1 MKNFRISRKKIF
13 ILILIFIIFICVL
26 FKITHSEKID
36 FQEDLIFF
44 KIFGEGKIKEQSN
57 DKSEYEIQVIK
68 GKSSYKEI
76 ELLQTID
83 IRTLVN
89 KKVAPGTKG
98 SFCVFLTSNSNVNYE
113 IEILDKNKK
122 PRNFKFEINEKVGII
137 KKNEV
142 KKVEI
147 NWEWPY
153 EINVEEN
160 LQDTKDGES
169 IGEFNFEICTIG
181 K

>member
-1 MKNFRISRKKIF
+1 MKKFKISRKKIF
-13 ILILIFIIFICVL
+13 ILILIFIIIICML
-26 FKITHSEKID
+26 FKITQSEKID

-44 KIFGEGKIKEQSN
+44 KIFGEEKIKEQSN

-68 GKSSYKEI
+68 GESSYKEI

-83 IRTLVN
+83 VTTLVN

-98 SFCVFLTSNSNVNYE
+98 RFYVFLTSKSNVNYE

-122 PRNFKFEINEKVGII
+122 PKNFKFKINEKVGII
-137 KKNEV
+137 RKNEV

-153 EINVEEN
+153 EINIEEN
-160 LQDTKDGES
+160 SQDTKDGES
-169 IGEFNFEICTIG
+169 IEKFYFEICTIG